1 MSVIEYHDVISMDY
15 DRKAINKRLASY
27 EEDYEELMSS
37 KTKREAYM
45 RDLRKQQILKN
56 RIRNFISMDHIRF
69 DKKNFTT
76 KWLPTF
82 TEEDKDEEFYF
93 VAIYLRPTDVV
104 GFENI
109 KKYRDYFQ
117 VTKIGVVF
125 TSNQASNFA
134 PITAVY
140 IPPRIDESINKADCL
155 QASKVAT
162 YCGKEKGFM
171 TINLPECM
179 MVKSVG
185 EEKVKFPQIEPGLYC
200 TKDDKCEY
208 DYGAIVFYTQNKEQS
223 INAELSWDIDF
234 YAGVDY
240 MNIESGSIPDG
251 GDDDGD
257 GDQDGDGIQDGD
269 GDGDGDGD
277 DGDGNGNGNGC
288 APKGVSVTKKTR
300 VIRWTQ
306 NKKK

>member
-27 EEDYEELMSS
+27 EDSYEELMSN

-56 RIRNFISMDHIRF
+56 RIRNFLSMDHTRF

-82 TEEDKDEEFYF
+82 NEGDKDEEFYF
-93 VAIYLRPTDVV
+93 VAIYLRPTDVA
-104 GFENI
+104 GFQNI

-162 YCGKEKGFM
+162 YCGKDKGFM

-185 EEKVKFPQIEPGLYC
+185 QEKVKFPQIEPGLYC
-200 TKDDKCEY
+200 TKDDKCEF
-208 DYGAIVFYTQNKEQS
+208 DYGAIVFYTQNKDQS

-240 MNIESGSIPDG
+240 MNIEDGSIPDG
-251 GDDDGD
+251 GDDDG
-257 GDQDGDGIQDGD
+257 GDGDGEDGGDGDGEDGGDEDGD
-269 GDGDGDGD
+269 GDS
-277 DGDGNGNGNGC
+277 NGNGNGS

-306 NKKK
+306 PKKK